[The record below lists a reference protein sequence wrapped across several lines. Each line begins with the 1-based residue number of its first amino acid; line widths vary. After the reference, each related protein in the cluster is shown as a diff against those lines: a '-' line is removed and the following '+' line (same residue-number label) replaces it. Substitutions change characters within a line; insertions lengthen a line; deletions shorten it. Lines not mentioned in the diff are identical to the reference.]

1 MPMFWQEYI
10 IIFVEGECMIE
21 NLLYLDAGTGSAI
34 LAFIVSSAAGISIFI
49 KIKWDKMRN
58 RTKTGE

>member
-1 MPMFWQEYI
+1 
-10 IIFVEGECMIE
+10 MIE

-34 LAFIVSSAAGISIFI
+34 LAFIVSSAAGVSIFI
-49 KIKWDKMRN
+49 KIKWDKLRN